1 MFLIVEMMD
10 FIFNGMDY
18 SNAKSD
24 LRVNR
29 PLILRDYEPM
39 HCDTSLDTCSGKFKI
54 RYLKMLLFV
63 K

>member
-1 MFLIVEMMD
+1 MMD
-10 FIFNGMDY
+10 FIFNVMDY